1 MPCFARCPTIDSPPP
16 IGPYMRFSALPLTL
30 AALFLT
36 GVPLA
41 SAQKEPDKVKA
52 VLVGGPDVGRRAPD
66 FSLPWAT
73 REGVGPVEAPYQLA
87 SDRGKT
93 VVVAFYPRDF
103 TKGCT
108 AELRTFAEQYD
119 SLFGPDVVVVGIST
133 DSVETHSRFAASLG
147 LPFRLLSDPDQR
159 VSKQY
164 ASKDAGGY
172 NRRTVYVIGPD
183 GKVKF
188 RNLQFNA
195 LNPQDYAELRAAL
208 RAPHGS

>member
-1 MPCFARCPTIDSPPP
+1 
-16 IGPYMRFSALPLTL
+16 MRLHGWMSLL
-30 AALFLT
+30 
-36 GVPLA
+36 
-41 SAQKEPDKVKA
+41 A
-52 VLVGGPDVGRRAPD
+52 VLLVANAPVVVAQAGKSDKLTVIVSGGPDAGRRAPD
-66 FSLPWAT
+66 FSLPWASKD
-73 REGVGPVEAPYQLA
+73 GVGPIESPYQLA
-87 SDRGKT
+87 GDRGKT

-108 AELRTFAEQYD
+108 AEMRTFAEQYD

-133 DSVETHSRFAASLG
+133 DSVETHARFAKSLE

-164 ASKDAGGY
+164 ASKDQGGY

-188 RNLQFNA
+188 RNMRFNP
-195 LNPQDYAELRAAL
+195 LDPKDYAELRTAIH
-208 RAPHGS
+208 APSES